1 MFCLKEKVVVLT
13 MHQFITYD
21 LHSERQGSNSDHE
34 NEAEDDTVQ
43 DLESASNEVMGD
55 NVCILVTFLHFLFIF
70 LFLQLIIQDITT
82 SSSSSTPKINK
93 GGKSL
98 KALLSEF
105 ENRKLALFAKRCVR
119 AATCLVTMCPEDPLF
134 GWPIFTEEVEGLVK
148 EGRCPDFVAS
158 LKQINNDPECRD
170 KLVRFVSGTAIF
182 RPCVYSNLISLY
194 EMNYGCC
201 AVRLDLGKEIRI
213 RTVQFYNIPG
223 THSSPE
229 IVGSSSC

>member
-1 MFCLKEKVVVLT
+1 
-13 MHQFITYD
+13 
-21 LHSERQGSNSDHE
+21 
-34 NEAEDDTVQ
+34 
-43 DLESASNEVMGD
+43 
-55 NVCILVTFLHFLFIF
+55 
-70 LFLQLIIQDITT
+70 
-82 SSSSSTPKINK
+82 
-93 GGKSL
+93 
-98 KALLSEF
+98 
-105 ENRKLALFAKRCVR
+105 
-119 AATCLVTMCPEDPLF
+119 MCPEDPLF

-182 RPCVYSNLISLY
+182 RPCIYSNLIFLY

-201 AVRLDLGKEIRI
+201 AVRLDLGKEIHI

-229 IVGSSSC
+229 IVGSSHVCLDISHHMAPERSQISPFPGGFGGISDTLFCHVLVIHFTESHYRQPPLSNTIAGTYPPWLLYWRKAQAGLTPNCKAASGAVYSITPHCYGYCFGAVYFALFFFFFLTYLS